1 MRSFIAVLF
10 GLSYSSVWVVFRTFP
25 PQYNLNLNLVCT
37 LITEL
42 LPYFIEGVF
51 RMSHFRM
58 SRFYI
63 LEFYYLPISGVT
75 RFRCQLLENNIIFR
89 TAHLLIGQASAA
101 RSQLIKSWN
110 IEIGGP
116 GKVVEIDESKFGKS
130 MLLFQ
135 FILYFTINSYFI
147 REVSQEKESWGAV
160 GIWRGRK
167 RLCEMFPHTCS
178 WQNSQHTYRSPT
190 WVGFTW
196 NYHYFWLLG

>member
-147 REVSQEKESWGAV
+147 REVSQEKES
-160 GIWRGRK
+160 
-167 RLCEMFPHTCS
+167 
-178 WQNSQHTYRSPT
+178 
-190 WVGFTW
+190 
-196 NYHYFWLLG
+196 

>member
-10 GLSYSSVWVVFRTFP
+10 GLSYSSVWVVFRTYFS
-25 PQYNLNLNLVCT
+25 PQYNL
-37 LITEL
+37 II
-42 LPYFIEGVF
+42 PYFIEGVF

-110 IEIGGP
+110 IP
-116 GKVVEIDESKFGKS
+116 LKLAALAK
-130 MLLFQ
+130 
-135 FILYFTINSYFI
+135 
-147 REVSQEKESWGAV
+147 
-160 GIWRGRK
+160 
-167 RLCEMFPHTCS
+167 
-178 WQNSQHTYRSPT
+178 
-190 WVGFTW
+190 
-196 NYHYFWLLG
+196 